1 MSLQTEVNI
10 NMFEIAERRLAHFK
24 WLNQTRESIVMIL
37 ISCLHEK
44 TGVCVCG
51 GGGATD
57 KSLGKTWNGMELI
70 EMVWNAILS

>member
-1 MSLQTEVNI
+1 
-10 NMFEIAERRLAHFK
+10 MFEIAERRLAHFK

-37 ISCLHEK
+37 ISCLYEK
-44 TGVCVCG
+44 TGVG
-51 GGGATD
+51 GTD